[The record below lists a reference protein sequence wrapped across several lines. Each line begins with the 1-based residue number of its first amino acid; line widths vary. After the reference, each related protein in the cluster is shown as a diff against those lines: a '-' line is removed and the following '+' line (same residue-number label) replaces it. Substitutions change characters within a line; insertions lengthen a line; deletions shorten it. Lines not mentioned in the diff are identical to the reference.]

1 MCITLSTASG
11 GLGAAVW
18 NAHGVAGAA
27 MAVVAAAVAA
37 ASASPHTGSL
47 AWHGV
52 RDRHAD
58 HVFHPRVISYSACA
72 DEGAA
77 SVALDLQYYLARKLL
92 CTHRGGPSRLLVTK
106 SEGGSAISERPPLRC
121 DLKCDPHRSRS
132 CARTSSP
139 AAAATN
145 CAPAFA
151 SRSRA
156 PAWRCGAT
164 CDGPPHPVADDA
176 ASAIPRGHVPLPCC
190 ACACCCASIIDI
202 SPKRCPTRFCRA
214 GGEGALSRSS
224 ALGSDA
230 RTALTR
236 WSDGAPSA

>member
-1 MCITLSTASG
+1 MVCGIGMRTYRVPPSGDFTFCMCRRGRRLGSSG
-11 GLGAAVW
+11 FTVLFSRQKTTHRCG
-18 NAHGVAGAA
+18 
-27 MAVVAAAVAA
+27 AVAA
-37 ASASPHTGSL
+37 
-47 AWHGV
+47 V
-52 RDRHAD
+52 
-58 HVFHPRVISYSACA
+58 
-72 DEGAA
+72 
-77 SVALDLQYYLARKLL
+77 
-92 CTHRGGPSRLLVTK
+92 LVTK

-121 DLKCDPHRSRS
+121 DLECDPHRSRS

-145 CAPAFA
+145 RAPAFA

-202 SPKRCPTRFCRA
+202 SPKRCPTRFCHA

-236 WSDGAPSA
+236 WGDGAPSA